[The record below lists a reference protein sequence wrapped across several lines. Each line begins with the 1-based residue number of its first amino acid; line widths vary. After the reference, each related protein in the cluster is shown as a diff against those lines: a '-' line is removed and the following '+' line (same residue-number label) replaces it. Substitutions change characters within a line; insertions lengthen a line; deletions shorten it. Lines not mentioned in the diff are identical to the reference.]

1 MIETNAHVD
10 ILKKMREQ
18 VEQEMIT
25 LRNAL
30 AGKQK
35 TLDSI
40 NTTIDL
46 MRGWVD
52 PEEVAP
58 RAAYTGYND
67 KAIMEGVRDFFLE
80 NPSSH
85 KINSIV
91 GYLEGKDLLPAGRY
105 TASRSKVGVILK
117 SMSAEI
123 VLLGV
128 GPAAKYQVVSPNG
141 DSHADNHS
149 SQSAAR

>member
-35 TLDSI
+35 TLDSL

-58 RAAYTGYND
+58 RIVHTGYDD
-67 KAIMEGVRDFFLE
+67 KAIAEGIRDFFLE
-80 NPSSH
+80 NPGSH
-85 KINSIV
+85 KINAIV
-91 GYLEGKDLLPAGRY
+91 GYLESKDLVPSGRY
-105 TASRSKVGVILK
+105 TASRSKVGIVLK
-117 SMSAEI
+117 TMNAEI
-123 VLLGV
+123 ELLGI
-128 GPAAKYQVVSPNG
+128 GPAAKYQTISPNG
-141 DSHADNHS
+141 ASHVTTN
-149 SQSAAR
+149 SQSATR